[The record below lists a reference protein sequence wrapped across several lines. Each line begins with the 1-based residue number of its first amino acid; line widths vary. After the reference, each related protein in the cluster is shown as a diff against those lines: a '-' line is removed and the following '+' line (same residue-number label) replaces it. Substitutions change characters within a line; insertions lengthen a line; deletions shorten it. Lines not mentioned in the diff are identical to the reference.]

1 MESYSRFMCL
11 PNLWTLQKS
20 LKTNCLCL
28 KLLLL
33 PKRYCCDERFFSHI
47 IIHVFSYLQKLKTVI
62 LFFLSFLFS
71 IGRLL
76 QLILGVAVNCDQKQQ
91 YIESIMYLEES
102 IQEVIMKGLYDKFWF
117 SIMGCKR

>member
-1 MESYSRFMCL
+1 MESYSRFVL

-76 QLILGVAVNCDQKQQ
+76 QLILGVAGKCDQKQQ